1 MKVLIANKFFFR
13 NGGSETVMFQER
25 DFLLRTG
32 HEVVDFSMRDDRN
45 FQSAYEKYFVGNR
58 SYAGGGSGKLGRVAD
73 ALSFIHSPEAVRN
86 IGRLID
92 ETRPD
97 LVHCHNIYHQLT
109 PSIIGAAK
117 KRGVPVVLTLHDSK
131 PVCPSYYRVRE
142 GRPCSECLGG
152 DFLNVVRY
160 RCADG
165 SFGKSTL
172 LYAEARIQQFMGNY
186 EDVDAFIAPSRFM
199 QESVAHRIPHER
211 IKLLYNGIDTNAIA
225 KSEIDDGYVLFLGRL
240 VPEKGIETLLKAH
253 ERSSLNWR
261 LVAAGTGP
269 LESVLKTQ
277 YNQSIFVGYL
287 AGNALKE
294 MINMAAVVVVPSEIY
309 ENCPMSVLE
318 AMAYGKPVVGSRLG
332 GTAELVADG
341 ETGLLFDAGNVSEL
355 TAALD
360 KLMSSAELR
369 RQMGMAARQR
379 VEAEFSLDRHHAGLM
394 DIYKSVLGA
403 R

>member
-1 MKVLIANKFFFR
+1 
-13 NGGSETVMFQER
+13 
-25 DFLLRTG
+25 
-32 HEVVDFSMRDDRN
+32 
-45 FQSAYEKYFVGNR
+45 
-58 SYAGGGSGKLGRVAD
+58 
-73 ALSFIHSPEAVRN
+73 
-86 IGRLID
+86 
-92 ETRPD
+92 
-97 LVHCHNIYHQLT
+97 
-109 PSIIGAAK
+109 
-117 KRGVPVVLTLHDSK
+117 
-131 PVCPSYYRVRE
+131 
-142 GRPCSECLGG
+142 
-152 DFLNVVRY
+152 
-160 RCADG
+160 
-165 SFGKSTL
+165 
-172 LYAEARIQQFMGNY
+172 
-186 EDVDAFIAPSRFM
+186 M
-199 QESVAHRIPHER
+199 QGSVAYRIPLER

-225 KSEIDDGYVLFLGRL
+225 KSETDDGYVLFLGRL

-261 LVAAGTGP
+261 LVVARTGP

-360 KLMSSAELR
+360 KLMSSADLR

-403 R
+403 

>member
-58 SYAGGGSGKLGRVAD
+58 SYAGGRSGKLGRVAD
-73 ALSFIHSPEAVRN
+73 ALSFIHSLEAVRN

-172 LYAEARIQQFMGNY
+172 LYAEARIQKFMGNY

-199 QESVAHRIPHER
+199 QGSVAYRIPLER

-225 KSEIDDGYVLFLGRL
+225 KSETDDGYVLFLGRL

-261 LVAAGTGP
+261 LVVARTGP

-360 KLMSSAELR
+360 KLMSSADLR

-403 R
+403 